1 VYSAPILSYHTHSQ
15 FIFIVRSIYQSKR
28 LNTNRIILATIA
40 TLILVVAMVSA
51 TIALSQ
57 SAYAFS
63 WPCLD
68 RTQGKAPM
76 AVLGDNLYVAWWGN
90 ETGNT
95 EVIFKAS
102 NDNGQTFGDRIN
114 ISNSTNGTS
123 VEAGVA
129 AADDNVYVT
138 YWDNK
143 TGIGKAY
150 LRASTDNGQTFGPD
164 VTLTEPIDY
173 PVVGAQTK
181 EQLDKLYP
189 YELKVAASEN
199 NVYVIASGAESIDN
213 IYSPPDIFIKSSN
226 DNGQTFGEQI
236 NLSNSTGIE
245 STRAEI
251 KASGDNVF
259 VSWWEKSDGKDQP
272 MMRISHNGG
281 QTFGEATM
289 LTANST
295 SSS

>member
-1 VYSAPILSYHTHSQ
+1 MA
-15 FIFIVRSIYQSKR
+15 
-28 LNTNRIILATIA
+28 LAIIA
-40 TLILVVAMVSA
+40 TLTLVIAMISTTTILP
-51 TIALSQ
+51 Q
-57 SAYAFS
+57 SANAFS
-63 WPCLD
+63 WPCID
-68 RTQGKAPM
+68 RTEGKAPM
-76 AVLGDNLYVAWWGN
+76 AISGDNFYVAWWGN
-90 ETGNT
+90 GTNGTGNS
-95 EVIFKAS
+95 EVMFKAS
-102 NDNGQTFGDRIN
+102 NDDGQTFGDKIN

-129 AADDNVYVT
+129 AAGENVYVT

-173 PVVGAQTK
+173 PVTGAQTK

-189 YELKVAASEN
+189 YELKVAASED
-199 NVYVIASGAESIDN
+199 NVYVIASGAENIDN
-213 IYSPPDIFIKSSN
+213 LYSPPDIFIKSSN
-226 DNGQTFGEQI
+226 DSGQTFGEQI

-259 VSWWEKSDGKDQP
+259 VSWWEKPAGKDQP
-272 MMRISHNGG
+272 MMRISHDGG
-281 QTFGEATM
+281 QTFGEPM
-289 LTANST
+289 ILTANST

>member
-1 VYSAPILSYHTHSQ
+1 
-15 FIFIVRSIYQSKR
+15 
-28 LNTNRIILATIA
+28 
-40 TLILVVAMVSA
+40 MVSTT
-51 TIALSQ
+51 TILPQ
-57 SAYAFS
+57 SANAFS
-63 WPCLD
+63 WPCID
-68 RTQGKAPM
+68 RTEGKAPM
-76 AVLGDNLYVAWWGN
+76 AISGDNFYVAWWGN
-90 ETGNT
+90 GTGNT
-95 EVIFKAS
+95 EVMFKAS
-102 NDNGQTFGDRIN
+102 NDNGQTFGDKIN

-129 AADDNVYVT
+129 AAGENVYVT

-173 PVVGAQTK
+173 PVTGAQTK

-189 YELKVAASEN
+189 YELKVAASED

-213 IYSPPDIFIKSSN
+213 LYSPPDIFIKSSN
-226 DNGQTFGEQI
+226 DSGQTFGEQI

-259 VSWWEKSDGKDQP
+259 VSWWEKPAGKDQP
-272 MMRISHNGG
+272 MMRISHDGG
-281 QTFGEATM
+281 QTFGEPM
-289 LTANST
+289 ILTANYT